1 MLENQRLFIAVFPPL
16 PLREALFKIAQ
27 QQHIHLGGRCM
38 PQANLHLTL
47 TFLGQ
52 TPTTSIPSILEQLQ
66 GMPTLNCAFN
76 IDTLGSFANGG
87 IHWAGSQCMP
97 RTLAEWVQNLRM
109 RLESKH
115 IAFDHQPYRP
125 HITLLRKAAPMTC
138 TLNPALSWHL
148 GVAQLYASRPGPDG
162 PSYQVVSSCS

>member
-1 MLENQRLFIAVFPPL
+1 MPENQRLFIAVFPPP

-27 QQHIHLGGRCM
+27 QQYIHLGGRCM

-66 GMPTLNCAFN
+66 GMPALDCEFN

-87 IHWAGSQCMP
+87 IHWAGSQCLP
-97 RTLAEWVQNLRM
+97 SALTEWVLQLHM
-109 RLESKH
+109 RLKNQH
-115 IAFDHQPYRP
+115 IAFDQHSYRP
-125 HITLLRKAAPMTC
+125 HITLLRKAAPMEC
-138 TLNPALSWHL
+138 VLDPALSWTL
-148 GVAQLYASRPGPDG
+148 GTAQLYASHPGPDG